1 MSNKSRPAT
10 LVRDVSPPPLRKH
23 TTAPT
28 APVGSE
34 QNEQRDHPPSKSEAA
49 AIEAHEVFIKDH
61 LTYFVQHLSTALRPC
76 SGPRITIE
84 HYRELYLRNQH
95 AKGTHFVI
103 HQHDH
108 PISGVHYDLRLQFS
122 ETSSAS
128 WAIPYGLPGN
138 ANSLRPNRMAIETRV
153 HNLWNNL
160 IESAS
165 HATGSLLIW
174 DTGEYEVLDRPQHNH
189 TRTTDDELSEAE
201 EETARYEAQNERLI
215 KAFQSRHIHLRL
227 HGSRLPQGYTI
238 ALRLPSHNDR
248 SSQPKK
254 PARKRHRI
262 APAKTRKTDVTTTSE
277 DESDKGPKV
286 TSPQEEALED
296 DHIDAANASEDDGDA
311 TIRANNAYAGATN
324 TIGSIHQR
332 HWFVTLDRP
341 NSGFRR
347 IRSGPESGRW
357 VGPWETFH
365 VLGREHE
372 RSIVTGRLADEVM
385 ADEGV
390 KKFVGRKMW
399 RPITE

>member
-1 MSNKSRPAT
+1 MSTKAQPAT

-23 TTAPT
+23 STAL
-28 APVGSE
+28 AGSE
-34 QNEQRDHPPSKSEAA
+34 QNVRPDHHPIKSEAA
-49 AIEAHEVFIKDH
+49 RIEAHEVAIRDH
-61 LTYFVQHLSTALRPC
+61 LTYFVQHLSSALRPS

-84 HYRELYLRNQH
+84 HFRNLYLRNQH
-95 AKGTHFVI
+95 AKGAHFVI

-108 PISGVHYDLRLQFS
+108 PISGVHYDLRLQLS
-122 ETSSAS
+122 ETSSVS

-174 DTGEYEVLDRPQHNH
+174 DTGEYEVLDRPQQEP
-189 TRTTDDELSEAE
+189 TQTTDDELSEVEQEPAKSE
-201 EETARYEAQNERLI
+201 PQNERLI

-227 HGSRLPQGYTI
+227 HGSRLPQNYTI

-248 SSQPKK
+248 NTQPKRPVRK
-254 PARKRHRI
+254 RRRLDPAKARKSSI
-262 APAKTRKTDVTTTSE
+262 ATSSE
-277 DESDKGPKV
+277 DEPDTDAKV
-286 TSPQEEALED
+286 SSKQEEALED
-296 DHIDAANASEDDGDA
+296 DHLDAANASEDDGDA
-311 TIRANNAYAGATN
+311 AIRANNAYTGATN
-324 TIGSIHQR
+324 TIGSVYQR
-332 HWFVTLDRP
+332 HWFLTLDRP
-341 NSGFRR
+341 NSGFRKAK
-347 IRSGPESGRW
+347 SGPDAGRW
-357 VGPWETFH
+357 VGPWETFY
-365 VLGREHE
+365 VLGRENE

-390 KKFVGRKMW
+390 KKFIGRKMW